1 VTLKNKKSGC
11 KISLLSLLIG
21 SIVAAIV
28 SALGLLFI
36 LNVLQ
41 PRNEAEF
48 LSHTS
53 ILALITAGV
62 WYIVFRWIAPPWLEK
77 KFKAQYLASLPVD
90 ARQHLDQ
97 AYLAE
102 EEDDFENALR
112 ECDLALQFAPN
123 WAEAHNL
130 RGIVLEALDRTEEA
144 IAAYRE
150 AIRLEPGFD
159 DARRNLREATAEA
172 GVE

>member
-1 VTLKNKKSGC
+1 
-11 KISLLSLLIG
+11 
-21 SIVAAIV
+21 
-28 SALGLLFI
+28 LLFI

-41 PRNEAEF
+41 PRNDVEF
-48 LSHTS
+48 ISQTN
-53 ILALITAGV
+53 ILVLITAGV
-62 WYIVFRWIAPPWLEK
+62 WYVVFRIVAPPWLEK
-77 KFKAQYLASLPVD
+77 KFKAQYLASLPAE
-90 ARQHLDQ
+90 ARQHLEQ

-130 RGIVLEALDRTEEA
+130 RGIVLEALGRAEEA

-150 AIRLEPGFD
+150 AIRLDPGFD
-159 DARRNLREATAEA
+159 DARQNLREATAEA